1 MAVRVQVPPSAP
13 TFEEAPISGAFF
25 LFVLSDWSPALS
37 GFYKKPVVLAGKR
50 GFYSG

>member
-25 LFVLSDWSPALS
+25 IRVVRLVAGAI
-37 GFYKKPVVLAGKR
+37 GFL
-50 GFYSG
+50 